1 VLEKLE
7 EIRATLY
14 KYLEVRIDLVKTE
27 TQEKAEN
34 AAVQLIYVV
43 VLMLLASLA
52 FIFLFIMLAIFLN
65 ELLDSRYWGFV
76 IVFGVLVVMTFLW
89 VKSTK
94 NVQQFIRKLL
104 FRVFN

>member
-1 VLEKLE
+1 MLEKLE